1 MSFDVWSSAV
11 WQNLV
16 TQAKQPLNLRQE
28 FAKDPARAE
37 RFTLEACGITLDYS
51 KNLITT
57 GNLAKP
63 TTTSRS
69 KPVSAKTPTDVCRRQ
84 NQYF

>member
-16 TQAKQPLNLRQE
+16 AQAKLPLNLRQE
-28 FAKDPARAE
+28 FAADPARAE

-57 GNLAKP
+57 GIWQNLLQLAEASPLAQK
-63 TTTSRS
+63 
-69 KPVSAKTPTDVCRRQ
+69 RQ
-84 NQYF
+84 QMFA